1 MPTVLIS
8 GASRGL
14 GLEFVRQY
22 AGSGWRVH
30 ATCRD
35 PDKATALRAV
45 TGDVVLHRLEV
56 TEKASLDE
64 LTHGLNGTKLDLVI
78 ANAGVSGPRSM
89 TPELIDRDSWLETLA
104 VNTLAPLALAGALRR
119 NLERG
124 QQKKLVAISSRLGS
138 ISCND
143 DGGFYAYRSSKAA
156 LNAVWKSLAIDWR
169 AAGMICVVL
178 HPGWVAT
185 DMGGPSADLQPQ
197 ASVAGMRKVID
208 GLTPAA
214 NGHFFNYDGAELPW

>member
-1 MPTVLIS
+1 MPTILIS

-14 GLEFVRQY
+14 GLEFARQY
-22 AGSGWRVH
+22 AGAGWRVH
-30 ATCRD
+30 AACRD

-45 TGDVVLHRLEV
+45 EGDVVLHRLEV

-64 LTHGLNGTKLDLVI
+64 LALSLNGGALDLLI

-89 TPELIDRDSWLETLA
+89 TAELVDRDSWLETLA
-104 VNTLAPLALAGALRR
+104 VNTIAPLALAGALHR

-124 QQKKLVAISSRLGS
+124 QQKKVVAISSRLGS
-138 ISCND
+138 IACND
-143 DGGFYAYRSSKAA
+143 NGSLYVYRSSKAA
-156 LNAVWKSLAIDWR
+156 LNAAWKSLAIDWQ

-185 DMGGPSADLQPQ
+185 DMGGPSADLQPPK
-197 ASVAGMRKVID
+197 SVAGMRKVID
-208 GLTPAA
+208 GLTPAS
-214 NGHFFNYDGAELPW
+214 NGHFFSYDGAELPW